1 MPDGSLRDD
10 PPDRVERAR
19 EIVEG
24 LGDGFLSLDADW
36 RITDCNGALERIL
49 NLPRL
54 ALLGRTI
61 WSITGVTR
69 TAPFGVLARRVAA
82 TREAEEAEITFAK
95 RGDMRLLAV
104 RVVPVSRGVD
114 ALWRDIT
121 EIRAAGLELA
131 ESEAR
136 YRELADDTPAPAWL
150 TRKDGMLEFINQAM
164 ADALGRPRETLL
176 GDGWLDAVDP
186 ADRPSFVKARL
197 AAWSAHTNFDHEGR
211 FHGSDGRFRIIQ
223 MHGRPRFDRA
233 GAFNGYVG
241 MAADVTEARD
251 AERRQN
257 LLIDEL
263 NHRVRNTLATVQA
276 LVRLTLRQGGP
287 APELEARLTDRL
299 MTLSTAH
306 DVLMRRHGYSAE
318 LADIA
323 RSAVTPLVEAGRISF
338 AGPTARLSPNVAVG
352 LSMALHELA
361 TNALKHGALATPE
374 GRVRMTWTAVDQG
387 VDLEWRESGGELVS
401 PPERTGFG
409 SQLLRRGLA
418 GMLGQG
424 AELVFAPTGLIC
436 RIRAVTQGDD
446 DVAPVD

>member
-1 MPDGSLRDD
+1 MPDGSLRDE

-36 RITDCNGALERIL
+36 RITDCNGALERFL

-61 WSITGVTR
+61 WSVTGVTR
-69 TAPFGVLARRVAA
+69 TTPFAVLARRVAA
-82 TREAEEAEITFAK
+82 TREAEEAEITFAR

-104 RVVPVSRGVD
+104 RVVPVARGVD

-121 EIRAAGLELA
+121 EIRAAGLALA
-131 ESEAR
+131 ESEGR
-136 YRELADDTPAPAWL
+136 YRELADGTPAAAWL
-150 TRKDGMLEFINQAM
+150 TRKDGTLEFVNQAM
-164 ADALGRPRETLL
+164 ADALGRPREALL
-176 GDGWLDAVDP
+176 GDGWLNAVDP
-186 ADRPSFVKARL
+186 GDKPALFKARL
-197 AAWSAHTNFDHEGR
+197 AAWSAHTNFDYEGR
-211 FHGSDGRFRIIQ
+211 FRRTDGAPRIIQ
-223 MHGRPRFDRA
+223 MHGRPRFDRS
-233 GAFNGYVG
+233 GAFNGFVG
-241 MAADVTEARD
+241 MAADVTDARA

-276 LVRLTLRQGGP
+276 LVRLTLREAAP
-287 APELEARLTDRL
+287 TPELEARLTDRL

-306 DVLMRRHGYSAE
+306 DVLVRQHGYSAD

-323 RSAVTPLVEAGRISF
+323 RAAVAPLVEAARISF
-338 AGPTARLSPNVAVG
+338 TGPAVRLSPNVAVV

-374 GRVRMTWTAVDQG
+374 GRVRMTWTAVDRA
-387 VDLEWRESGGELVS
+387 VDLEWRENGGAPVS
-401 PPERTGFG
+401 PPEETGFG
-409 SQLLRRGLA
+409 SQLLGRGLA
-418 GMLGQG
+418 GVLGQG

-436 RIRAVTQGDD
+436 RIRAVAKVD
-446 DVAPVD
+446 DVAPDD